1 MIIEKINKKLN
12 LLIFIAFV
20 IAVLLVSKN
29 IIMINQGDFY
39 RLTSLFIS
47 DDAISL
53 YGSKNLSFPLLDEFK
68 NITKYNYISS
78 FSYIV
83 YLYASIISIF
93 TNSFDIQ
100 IFSSIMKIVFLSSL
114 YLLFCNIF
122 KKNIVNTLV
131 FIIACIPIISPS
143 NISIFTSFY
152 QDQIILPLLP
162 LVMYF
167 SYRSDNKVN
176 IFIAFIL
183 ITIISTAKSQYF
195 YSSIILFIQFLVF
208 NRSNLKIKAYLTV
221 ASLLVSISAIMLSSG
236 ATQYNKYHSNY
247 FGILYT
253 LKENNYKIPEK
264 YNIECIGVD
273 AWGNILDINTGAV
286 SSNIGES
293 CFNKNKEIGFKD
305 SIKNIII
312 HPLISLTL
320 PFDKIMRSFYGEDY
334 FHVYKGYKIIDCKD
348 SFLCSIPTIKDK
360 LFNDVRFPFLI
371 IIAIISVF
379 INNKS
384 MASSLFM
391 FSIFGITQLYIC
403 FIGEGYRDI
412 NKHLIGLNYSFDL
425 IIFIFISFIG
435 SSIHKLLSNKNI

>member
-334 FHVYKGYKIIDCKD
+334 FHVYKGYK
-348 SFLCSIPTIKDK
+348 
-360 LFNDVRFPFLI
+360 
-371 IIAIISVF
+371 
-379 INNKS
+379 
-384 MASSLFM
+384 
-391 FSIFGITQLYIC
+391 
-403 FIGEGYRDI
+403 
-412 NKHLIGLNYSFDL
+412 
-425 IIFIFISFIG
+425 
-435 SSIHKLLSNKNI
+435 